1 MTVLVAGWFSF
12 ERMGATA
19 GDLLARDLACEWL
32 AEAGRSHHVAVAPPF
47 SGGVDWRQVDPGD
60 YEEVVFVCG
69 PFGNGPPLDAFLE
82 RFRSSRLVGLNVSL
96 LEPLEAWDPFDLLWE
111 RDSSRAAR
119 PDLSFLSAP
128 APVPVVGIVLVHPQS
143 EYAGARH
150 AVAGEAVERLIASR
164 ELAAVQIDTRLD
176 ENSAGLRTP
185 REVASLIARVDAVV
199 TTRLHGLALAVS
211 RGVPALAIDPI
222 AGGAKLLRQARAIG
236 WPVVFTADALSD
248 AELQHALDFCLNEEA
263 RREARRCAEGARERV
278 AALRDEFI
286 AALAGADHAGRT
298 GASVE
303 R

>member
-19 GDLLARDLACEWL
+19 GDVLARDLACEWL
-32 AEAGRSHHVAVAPPF
+32 TEAGRTHHVAVAPPF
-47 SGGVDWRQVDPGD
+47 SGGVDWRQVDPAD
-60 YEEVVFVCG
+60 YDEVVFVCG

-128 APVPVVGIVLVHPQS
+128 APVPVVGVVLVHPQS
-143 EYAGARH
+143 EYAGALH

-164 ELAAVQIDTRLD
+164 ELAAVRIDTRLD

-185 REVASLIARVDAVV
+185 REVASLITRVDAVV
-199 TTRLHGLALAVS
+199 TTRLHGLALALS

-222 AGGAKLLRQARAIG
+222 ADGAKILRQAQAIG
-236 WPVVFTADALSD
+236 WPVVFTADAISD
-248 AELQHALDFCLNEEA
+248 AKIQSALDFCLSEEA
-263 RREARRCAEGARERV
+263 RREARRCAERARERV
-278 AALRDEFI
+278 LALRDEFI
-286 AALAGADHAGRT
+286 TALAGADQAGRT
-298 GASVE
+298 GASVDS
-303 R
+303 